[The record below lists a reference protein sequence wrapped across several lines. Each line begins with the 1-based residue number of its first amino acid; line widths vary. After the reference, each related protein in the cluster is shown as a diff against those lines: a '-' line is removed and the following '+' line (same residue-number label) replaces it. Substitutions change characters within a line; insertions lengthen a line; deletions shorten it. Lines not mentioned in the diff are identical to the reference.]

1 MTSPIIDYDIWR
13 RDIILAPALISHGA
27 GATQCG
33 DVVDSVDSQSTG
45 LQRERYLWLAVSLKR
60 VTALLQAAAMVLLL
74 LLLLSPDCGKGCGS
88 AVGHSSHPTIV
99 STSLCWA
106 HLTSPRH
113 CAVLY
118 RCRVRALGFTSLVP
132 EQSRGCVPNTRTL
145 HTRQLYI

>member
-1 MTSPIIDYDIWR
+1 MR
-13 RDIILAPALISHGA
+13 R
-27 GATQCG
+27 CC
-33 DVVDSVDSQSTG
+33 DSADSQSTG

-106 HLTSPRH
+106 HLTPPLRCALQMQGAGSDWDLLRWSQNRAAAVSPTPGH
-113 CAVLY
+113 SIPGSY
-118 RCRVRALGFTSLVP
+118 IFKTIINNYKHP
-132 EQSRGCVPNTRTL
+132 
-145 HTRQLYI
+145 HT